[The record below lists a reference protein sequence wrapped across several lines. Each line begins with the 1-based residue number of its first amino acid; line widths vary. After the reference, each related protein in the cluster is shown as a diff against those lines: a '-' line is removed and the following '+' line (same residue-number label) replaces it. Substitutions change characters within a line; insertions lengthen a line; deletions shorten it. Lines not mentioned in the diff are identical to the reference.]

1 MKMYIFKD
9 ECIKMQNEKENTMEY
24 AIFIACEEDKD
35 PNFGGRY
42 ILYTEEEVNTLGGL
56 DAVLAKLKAE
66 GETIT
71 GIQTG
76 EQ

>member
-1 MKMYIFKD
+1 MKECVIFV
-9 ECIKMQNEKENTMEY
+9 
-24 AIFIACEEDKD
+24 ACEEDRD

-56 DAVLAKLKAE
+56 DAVLAKLRAE

-71 GIQTG
+71 GVQTG

>member
-1 MKMYIFKD
+1 MK
-9 ECIKMQNEKENTMEY
+9 EY
-24 AIFIACEEDKD
+24 AIFIACEEDKN

-42 ILYTEEEVNTLGGL
+42 ILYTEEEVNALGGL
-56 DAVLAKLKAE
+56 DAVIAKLKAE

-71 GIQTG
+71 GVQTS

>member
-1 MKMYIFKD
+1 MKK
-9 ECIKMQNEKENTMEY
+9 Y
-24 AIFIACEEDKD
+24 AIFLFCEEDKD

-56 DAVLAKLKAE
+56 DAVLVKLKAE

>member
-1 MKMYIFKD
+1 MK
-9 ECIKMQNEKENTMEY
+9 EY
-24 AIFIACEEDKD
+24 AIFVACEEEKD

-42 ILYTEEEVNTLGGL
+42 ILYTEEEVNALGGL
-56 DAVLAKLKAE
+56 DAVLAKLKTE